1 MLRRD
6 FKHGVI
12 ASVAVV
18 EIARRIPGFH
28 AGAYIRAYVEERLNS
43 FHKVET
49 LIAALLAF
57 REGLSAEA
65 ALHRRRERQ
74 LAGSD

>member
-1 MLRRD
+1 VL
-6 FKHGVI
+6 
-12 ASVAVV
+12 
-18 EIARRIPGFH
+18 EISDCYKRIELEFDITS
-28 AGAYIRAYVEERLNS
+28 AEERLNS

-65 ALHRRRERQ
+65 ALHRHRERL
-74 LAGSD
+74 LADGD